1 VATSEVVDELFE
13 RFRGEMLDCLLFTNV
28 TTTINAGDRQLTRRY
43 SATLRMSDLDRA
55 VRQQSLRPPLLHH
68 HTSALSYYISPA
80 CGTHSS
86 KPAAR
91 CCSGL

>member
-1 VATSEVVDELFE
+1 MATSEVVDELFE
-13 RFRGEMLDCLLFTNV
+13 RLRGEMLDCLLV
-28 TTTINAGDRQLTRRY
+28 TTTINAGDRQLTRHY

-55 VRQQSLRPPLLHH
+55 VRQQSRRPPLLHH